1 MVTSKLRM
9 LVFLGCVGLMIAA
22 CGGKEA
28 VSAMDLEQGAFQ
40 DLDTEVQAI
49 VKDPVKAEEVQAL
62 IEQFHQ
68 EFIVLRKA
76 VEIQRLESRALN
88 ANYDATME
96 DFAAVVAANQEH
108 MRAARERVT
117 GAHLAIIAATTPE
130 EWSEL
135 HKATT
140 KAIDQLS
147 ASLRSY

>member
-1 MVTSKLRM
+1 MVAKLKFPA
-9 LVFLGCVGLMIAA
+9 FLAGLGLMLSA

-28 VSAMDLEQGAFQ
+28 VSALDLEQGAFQ
-40 DLDTEVQAI
+40 DLDAEVQAI
-49 VKDPVKAEEVQAL
+49 VKDPAKAVEVQAL

-68 EFIVLRKA
+68 EFIVLRKV
-76 VEIQRLESRALN
+76 VENQRIESRALN

-96 DFAAVVAANQEH
+96 NFEAFVAANQEH

-147 ASLRSY
+147 ESLRSF

>member
-1 MVTSKLRM
+1 MFVKFKNLA
-9 LVFLGCVGLMIAA
+9 LLALLGMALSA

-28 VSAMDLEQGAFQ
+28 VSALDIEEAAFQ
-40 DLDTEVQAI
+40 DLDAEVQAI
-49 VKDPVKAEEVQAL
+49 VKDPAKAAEVQAL

-76 VEIQRLESRALN
+76 VENQRMESRALN

-96 DFAAVVAANQEH
+96 DFEAVVATNQEQ

-147 ASLRSY
+147 SSIQSY

>member
-1 MVTSKLRM
+1 M
-9 LVFLGCVGLMIAA
+9 LAPLACIGLMLSA

-28 VSAMDLEQGAFQ
+28 VSALDLEEGAFE
-40 DLDTEVQAI
+40 DLDAEVQAI
-49 VKDPVKAEEVQAL
+49 VKDPAKAAEVQAL
-62 IEQFHQ
+62 VEQFHQ
-68 EFIVLRKA
+68 EFVLLRKT
-76 VEIQRLESRALN
+76 VVNQRMESRTLN

-96 DFAAVVAANQEH
+96 DFEAVVTTNQEH

-147 ASLRSY
+147 TSLRSY